1 MMLDYVY
8 GHDEAIAHAV
18 AQMIP
23 AARGRDFGP
32 CTAIGVVRDGA
43 LIAGIVYSGYRP
55 EAGVI
60 EITTA
65 ALPRSRWLTLETIRR
80 IHEYPFNQLGCQMT
94 MLHVAADD
102 EGKLKQMAGLG
113 YAFIRLPRMYGRDAD
128 CILCLLTRE
137 EWESGKFS
145 RKTRIELERAA

>member
-1 MMLDYVY
+1 MIDYVY
-8 GHDEAIAHAV
+8 GHDEAIAQFV

-32 CTAIGVVRDGA
+32 CAAIGVVRDGQ
-43 LIAGIVYSGYRP
+43 LVAGIVYSGYRP
-55 EAGVI
+55 DAGVV

-80 IHEYPFNQLGCQMT
+80 IHEYPFDQLGCQMT

-102 EGKLKQMAGLG
+102 AGKLRQMAGLG

-128 CILCLLTRE
+128 CILCLLTQE
-137 EWESGKFS
+137 QWDAS
-145 RKTRIELERAA
+145 RFNRRRHEHLELKAA